1 MTGLW
6 IALGIF
12 LFFFFIFIIPIH
24 VTVGLTES
32 VSVMIRILFLKIPIL
47 PKAKKKKP
55 KKEKKE
61 KKQKKEKKP
70 KEKKKKKEEKPDSEG
85 EKKEQKAKEEKEKE
99 PEDEGKK
106 KETKKKKKKK
116 KKVSDIV
123 ALVRMLLNVVV
134 ALFKRLGR
142 NFKIRVYAYEICV
155 ASDEAAKTA
164 VMYGAVK
171 SLSET
176 IFLRLQDSI
185 NFKIVKKA
193 PVGIYVDFLEEKFK
207 ANVKI
212 DFSISI
218 AGVFGILFAAIG
230 EAIRSLIKMLF
241 NKNKNG

>member
-12 LFFFFIFIIPIH
+12 LFFFFVFIIPIH
-24 VTVGLTES
+24 VTVGLTDG
-32 VSVMIRILFLKIPIL
+32 VSVMIRVLFLKIPIL
-47 PKAKKKKP
+47 PKDKNKKKK
-55 KKEKKE
+55 KS
-61 KKQKKEKKP
+61 KKEKKP
-70 KEKKKKKEEKPDSEG
+70 KEKKPKPEKKKEKKP
-85 EKKEQKAKEEKEKE
+85 K
-99 PEDEGKK
+99 DEGKK
-106 KETKKKKKKK
+106 KKKRKITAN
-116 KKVSDIV
+116 DIV
-123 ALVRMLLNVVV
+123 GLVRVLLNVVV

-155 ASDEAAKTA
+155 ASEDAAKTA

-218 AGVFGILFAAIG
+218 AGVFGIVFAAIG
-230 EAIRSLIKMLF
+230 EFIRSFIKMLF
-241 NKNKNG
+241 NRNKNG

>member
-6 IALGIF
+6 ITLGIF

-32 VSVMIRILFLKIPIL
+32 VSVMVRVLFLKIPIL
-47 PKAKKKKP
+47 PKVKNKKKKKKEKKP
-55 KKEKKE
+55 KKEKK
-61 KKQKKEKKP
+61 KKEKKP
-70 KEKKKKKEEKPDSEG
+70 
-85 EKKEQKAKEEKEKE
+85 
-99 PEDEGKK
+99 EDK
-106 KETKKKKKKK
+106 TKKKKKKK

-155 ASDEAAKTA
+155 ASEEAAKTA

-171 SLSET
+171 TLSET

-193 PVGIYVDFLEEKFK
+193 PLGIYVDFLEEKFK

-218 AGVFGILFAAIG
+218 AGVFGILFAAIF
-230 EAIRSLIKMLF
+230 EFIRSFIKMSL
-241 NKNKNG
+241 NKNG

>member
-6 IALGIF
+6 ITLGIF

-32 VSVMIRILFLKIPIL
+32 VSVMVRVLFLKIPIL
-47 PKAKKKKP
+47 PKVKKKKKKKKEKKP
-55 KKEKKE
+55 KKEKK
-61 KKQKKEKKP
+61 KKEKKP
-70 KEKKKKKEEKPDSEG
+70 
-85 EKKEQKAKEEKEKE
+85 
-99 PEDEGKK
+99 EDK
-106 KETKKKKKKK
+106 TKKKKKKK

-155 ASDEAAKTA
+155 ASEEAAKTA

-171 SLSET
+171 TLSET

-193 PVGIYVDFLEEKFK
+193 PLGIYVDVLEEKFK

-218 AGVFGILFAAIG
+218 AGVFGILFAAIF
-230 EAIRSLIKMLF
+230 EFIRSFIKMSL
-241 NKNKNG
+241 NKNG

>member
-12 LFFFFIFIIPIH
+12 LFFFFVFIIPIH
-24 VTVGLTES
+24 VTVGLTDS
-32 VSVMIRILFLKIPIL
+32 ISVMIRILFLKIPIL
-47 PKAKKKKP
+47 PKDKKKKKKKKKTKEKKKKP
-55 KKEKKE
+55 KKEKE
-61 KKQKKEKKP
+61 KK
-70 KEKKKKKEEKPDSEG
+70 
-85 EKKEQKAKEEKEKE
+85 

-106 KETKKKKKKK
+106 KKKKKRKITAN
-116 KKVSDIV
+116 DIV
-123 ALVRMLLNVVV
+123 ALVRMLLNVVA

-142 NFKIRVYAYEICV
+142 NFKIRIHAYEICV

-185 NFKIVKKA
+185 NFKIVKNA
-193 PVGIYVDFLEEKFK
+193 PVGVYADFLETKFK

-230 EAIRSLIKMLF
+230 EAIRSLIKMLLR
-241 NKNKNG
+241 KNKNG

>member
-6 IALGIF
+6 ITLGIF

-32 VSVMIRILFLKIPIL
+32 VSVMIRVLFLKIPIL
-47 PKAKKKKP
+47 PKAKKKK
-55 KKEKKE
+55 KK
-61 KKQKKEKKP
+61 KKEKKP
-70 KEKKKKKEEKPDSEG
+70 KPKKKKKEKN
-85 EKKEQKAKEEKEKE
+85 
-99 PEDEGKK
+99 PEDKK
-106 KETKKKKKKK
+106 KKKKKKK

-134 ALFKRLGR
+134 ALLKRLGR
-142 NFKIRVYAYEICV
+142 NFKIRVHAYEICV
-155 ASDEAAKTA
+155 ASEEAAKTA

-171 SLSET
+171 TLSET

-185 NFKIVKKA
+185 NFKIVKNA

-230 EAIRSLIKMLF
+230 EFIRSFIKMLL
-241 NKNKNG
+241 NKNG

>member
-12 LFFFFIFIIPIH
+12 LFFFFVFIIPIH
-24 VTVGLTES
+24 VTVGLTDS
-32 VSVMIRILFLKIPIL
+32 ISVMLRILFLKIPIL
-47 PKAKKKKP
+47 PKDKKKK
-55 KKEKKE
+55 KKK
-61 KKQKKEKKP
+61 KKP
-70 KEKKKKKEEKPDSEG
+70 KEKKKKPKKKK
-85 EKKEQKAKEEKEKE
+85 EKK
-99 PEDEGKK
+99 PEDE
-106 KETKKKKKKK
+106 EKKKKKKK
-116 KKVSDIV
+116 RKITANDIV
-123 ALVRMLLNVVV
+123 ALVRMLLNVVA

-142 NFKIRVYAYEICV
+142 NFKIRIHAYEICV

-185 NFKIVKKA
+185 NFKIVKNA
-193 PVGIYVDFLEEKFK
+193 PVGVYADFLETKFK

-230 EAIRSLIKMLF
+230 EAIRSLIKMLLR
-241 NKNKNG
+241 KNKNG

>member
-1 MTGLW
+1 MTTGLW
-6 IALGIF
+6 ITLGVF
-12 LFFFFIFIIPIH
+12 LFFFLIFIIPIH

-32 VSVMIRILFLKIPIL
+32 VSVMLRILFLKIPIF
-47 PKAKKKKP
+47 PTEKKKK
-55 KKEKKE
+55 KK
-61 KKQKKEKKP
+61 KKEKKP
-70 KEKKKKKEEKPDSEG
+70 KEKKKKKEKKPEDA
-85 EKKEQKAKEEKEKE
+85 EKK
-99 PEDEGKK
+99 
-106 KETKKKKKKK
+106 KKKKKKK

-142 NFKIRVYAYEICV
+142 NFKIRVHAYEICV
-155 ASDEAAKTA
+155 ASEEAAKTA

-176 IFLRLQDSI
+176 LFLRLQDSI

-230 EAIRSLIKMLF
+230 EFIRSFIKMSL
-241 NKNKNG
+241 NKNG